1 MQKKQYIE
9 DQRSISPVLE
19 SGSYKQNDG
28 YMKGDEKNTLAMF
41 NQLFIDSNKLA
52 ADDENDNTDGE
63 AGESSNGEE
72 YEEEIIHLGDGDH
85 HDDTAMVDGEKKI
98 VDSEEDCNDYEAET
112 NGNEDG
118 NTDENKENCDPNHGD
133 MKLTNEKPLARGRP
147 SSCVFVASLCSSRSD
162 DELCVS
168 VTKHFGQWGKLS
180 TVKVLRD
187 PANRPYAFV
196 QYTNDKDSR
205 TAIYKGHNSILNG
218 RNLRCEAAKV
228 NRTLFISSKFLKT
241 EKGFKDALQ
250 EFGEIE
256 QLIPSDEFGN
266 VKSSKPHTK
275 SSKHWFCKYVYRDD
289 AIRAFANLSENNLFH
304 IEWAQNIETFSSNKN
319 HNSYHNAVK
328 QEENKMKFDK
338 FSVFVGQLNCSVTE
352 EELIK
357 RFKRHGKIEE
367 VTIIK
372 KTSNTFGFVKY
383 KEESSAASAVE
394 RENHSMFK
402 DRTMHVQYREL
413 HSNTLKHSPK
423 AQGVALAPPPINL
436 KKRTSLGAKKTS
448 DFRKISP
455 FNHHLYPM
463 PIPIPTKK
471 NFNNY
476 TTNHSKQRNI
486 TNPYNSNS
494 IGKRRY
500 SKFGDVYDKLKP
512 EIKEDS
518 PTPPESVQTYDSHTI
533 TKSGYSPSSAVNS
546 ERSEGN
552 KNLKS
557 TNKTKNV
564 PYFYYIPTNE
574 VASGSNSGYYNP
586 YQYFIPYEASPEFQS
601 QNGYGIPFPMYY
613 PPTNNDQEFNFEDS
627 FETPN

>member
-1 MQKKQYIE
+1 MQKKQYM

-19 SGSYKQNDG
+19 SGVYEHESD
-28 YMKGDEKNTLAMF
+28 YMEEGEESTLAMF

-52 ADDENDNTDGE
+52 AVDENENTDGN
-63 AGESSNGEE
+63 SNEGDV
-72 YEEEIIHLGDGDH
+72 EEEIPGEGVVQNIGLNAKGANSESD
-85 HDDTAMVDGEKKI
+85 HDD
-98 VDSEEDCNDYEAET
+98 SEGHSER
-112 NGNEDG
+112 NESGDRE
-118 NTDENKENCDPNHGD
+118 ENKENCDPNQGD
-133 MKLTNEKPLARGRP
+133 GKIASDQPLARGRP

-168 VTKHFGQWGKLS
+168 VTKHFAQWGKLS

-196 QYTNDKDSR
+196 QYTNDKDSK
-205 TAIYKGHNSILNG
+205 TAISKGHNSVLNG

-241 EKGFKDALQ
+241 EKGFKDALE

-266 VKSSKPHTK
+266 VKSNKPNIK

-304 IEWAQNIETFSSNKN
+304 IEWAQNIETFSSNKSHTN
-319 HNSYHNAVK
+319 HNLSK

-338 FSVFVGQLNCSVTE
+338 FSVFVGQLSSSVTE
-352 EELIK
+352 DELIN

-383 KEESSAASAVE
+383 KEEASAASAVE

-423 AQGVALAPPPINL
+423 AQGIALAPPPINL
-436 KKRTSLGAKKTS
+436 KKRSILGTKKTS

-471 NFNNY
+471 NFNSY
-476 TTNHSKQRNI
+476 TTNNAKQRNV

-494 IGKRRY
+494 IGKRKY

-546 ERSEGN
+546 ERSDYVASGGGN
-552 KNLKS
+552 KNLKNS
-557 TNKTKNV
+557 SNKTKNI

-586 YQYFIPYEASPEFQS
+586 YQYFIPYEASPEYQS